1 MRVEEGKEG
10 KTIKRKLK
18 KEIKRYNVGSTTTIT
33 PNVSVNVLSALL
45 SPPGLSFELR
55 LIFLFR
61 LPPLSFL
68 RQLHSSLPSPSFLIL
83 AIPLLQTFLFFV
95 LSVPFFAIDFMYCSS
110 FSSYPS
116 LFFLPVP
123 PLPSSAKQDSH
134 YLYER

>member
-1 MRVEEGKEG
+1 MWLILFFCVCVRVEEGKEG

-68 RQLHSSLPSPSFLIL
+68 RQLHSSPLSPSFLIL
-83 AIPLLQTFLFFV
+83 AIPLLQTFLFF
-95 LSVPFFAIDFMYCSS
+95 SFFLF
-110 FSSYPS
+110 PS
-116 LFFLPVP
+116 L
-123 PLPSSAKQDSH
+123 Q
-134 YLYER
+134 